1 MAANFE
7 LWSFVNKFHQLLD
20 CGLSAEMQIS
30 STAGKLSTNLN
41 AEVESPSLIQQSN
54 YCTNKS
60 KPSPSKL
67 RRRQR
72 REAARIRNS
81 NARANANESFVVP
94 NQEVSTC
101 TENST
106 LEDSEDVLTPL
117 ATTDI
122 STDIANQSQV
132 DTAVQAVYKTR
143 DVACGNESLHTCDFS
158 SQFSAAD
165 EVCTFCEVEFLR
177 WNEFSNHVRRFSF
190 MCANCLDFFN
200 EKPWFSRSD
209 LICIDTDEGVQLH
222 HVDTIIDLTPR

>member
-30 STAGKLSTNLN
+30 STAGKLSINLN
-41 AEVESPSLIQQSN
+41 VEVESPSLIQQSN

-81 NARANANESFVVP
+81 NARANVNQSFVP

-122 STDIANQSQV
+122 STDIANQSRV
-132 DTAVQAVYKTR
+132 DTAVQAV
-143 DVACGNESLHTCDFS
+143 
-158 SQFSAAD
+158 
-165 EVCTFCEVEFLR
+165 
-177 WNEFSNHVRRFSF
+177 
-190 MCANCLDFFN
+190 
-200 EKPWFSRSD
+200 
-209 LICIDTDEGVQLH
+209 
-222 HVDTIIDLTPR
+222 